1 LSCPDWQG
9 LAALRG
15 EPAGPF
21 EPAASAASAKWADA
35 VAHLDG
41 CQRCRRE
48 ALAADPLLV
57 FRRLPALQLGEAA
70 ERSEVE
76 SMRQAVAAM
85 RTGRRLESRHR
96 FAGWRRWAAAA
107 ALVVASFAVSRDPS
121 PVVAVSAPLP
131 APAAPPQEAV
141 GARFEGTPEMLEGL
155 DRPDARVYQMKGKDM
170 AVVMIVD
177 KSFDV

>member
-1 LSCPDWQG
+1 MSCPDWQG
-9 LAALRG
+9 LATLRHAG
-15 EPAGPF
+15 APVAPATDAVEPEG
-21 EPAASAASAKWADA
+21 WADA

-41 CQRCRRE
+41 CQHCRRE

-57 FRRLPALQLGEAA
+57 FRRLPALQLNEAA

-85 RTGRRLESRHR
+85 RTGRRLESRRR

-107 ALVVASFAVSRDPS
+107 ALVVASLAVSRDPS
-121 PVVAVSAPLP
+121 PVVAVSAPVP
-131 APAAPPQEAV
+131 APLALPPEAV

>member
-1 LSCPDWQG
+1 VSCPDWLE
-9 LAALRG
+9 LAALRRATAG
-15 EPAGPF
+15 VSAPDAAEPEG
-21 EPAASAASAKWADA
+21 WAEA
-35 VAHLDG
+35 LAHLDG

-57 FRRLPALQLGEAA
+57 FRRLPSLQLNEAA

-85 RTGRRLESRHR
+85 RTGRRLESRRR

-121 PVVAVSAPLP
+121 PVAAVSAPVP
-131 APAAPPQEAV
+131 APSALPPDTV

>member
-1 LSCPDWQG
+1 MSCPDWQG

-15 EPAGPF
+15 ELAKRP
-21 EPAASAASAKWADA
+21 ESAASTASADWAAA
-35 VAHLDG
+35 VEHLDG

-76 SMRQAVAAM
+76 SMRQAVAAL
-85 RTGRRLESRHR
+85 RTGRRLESRRR
-96 FAGWRRWAAAA
+96 FAGWRRWASAA
-107 ALVVASFAVSRDPS
+107 ALVVAALAVSRDPS
-121 PVVAVSAPLP
+121 PVVSAPLP
-131 APAAPPQEAV
+131 APLALPQDAV
-141 GARFEGTPEMLEGL
+141 GARLEGTPEMLEGL
-155 DRPDARVYQMKGKDM
+155 NRPDARVYQMKGKDM